1 MGGNCVGEP
10 GQLEVW
16 QRRGIVPDLSLLPPA
31 SFLLCLPL
39 AKSNW
44 KPKVRGAQVTQ
55 SIRVSLQGHRA
66 KQSRIEKESGAG
78 CGGKYME
85 STQHSL
91 ITIILRCG

>member
-31 SFLLCLPL
+31 SFLLWLPL

-66 KQSRIEKESGAG
+66 KQSRTENESGAG
-78 CGGKYME
+78 CGGRYME
-85 STQHSL
+85 NTQHGL
-91 ITIILRCG
+91 IPIILSCG